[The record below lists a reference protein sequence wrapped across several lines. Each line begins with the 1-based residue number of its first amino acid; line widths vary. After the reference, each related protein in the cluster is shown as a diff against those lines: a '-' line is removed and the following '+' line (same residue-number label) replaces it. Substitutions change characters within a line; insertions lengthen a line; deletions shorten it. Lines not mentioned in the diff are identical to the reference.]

1 MTNTKNYAG
10 LDYKPVEEL
19 YELYGENEAMRIVAE
34 VTLERFKRDLFHG
47 FEVDKQELIKTC
59 IEVEK
64 RFNTRFKIVQ
74 LIRDKLGV
82 FDNEKKSLL

>member
-10 LDYKPVEEL
+10 LAYKPVEEL

-34 VTLERFKRDLFHG
+34 VTLERFKRDLFRG